1 MDRGSEITP
10 GSAWMTIWECW
21 NGIRVRHVQG
31 KHLTCW
37 TLSLAPF
44 YLFFKPEILVYNT
57 KKSICCIDLIIDIF
71 STILHIIAIHPSFS
85 FSLLLSNIAN
95 LDFFLFDFLVGIRH
109 VVFIF
114 TKTLH

>member
-1 MDRGSEITP
+1 MGMLE
-10 GSAWMTIWECW
+10 W
-21 NGIRVRHVQG
+21 NKGQACARQA
-31 KHLTCW
+31 
-37 TLSLAPF
+37 S
-44 YLFFKPEILVYNT
+44 YLLDSFSCPILPFFKPEILVYNT